1 MARRLINDTIKRSYS
16 YLVGGLKLM
25 GNISKIDIFT
35 LNLIKGIGQK
45 SLMNLINSGYPIT
58 DLIAMD
64 EDELGGYI
72 KGSGKKNAIDTI
84 QNHYHEQQENAERE
98 LDNLK
103 ENDIDLITFWD
114 DEYPFLYKEIKDP
127 PIFLYCKG
135 NISLLNYKQS
145 IAIVGTRECSDY
157 GRKIAFNTAEYFS
170 EQKYNI
176 VSGLAI
182 GIDTA
187 GHKGALESEGLT
199 TAVLTD
205 IHKIYPEEN
214 IQLANTILDTNGLLV
229 AENAPGTF
237 PHRGLFVARDRLQ
250 SGLSLAVFPI
260 ETDVKGGTMHTVQ
273 FAQDQNRL
281 LYCPDLE
288 SVPNYPSNFS
298 KSRGVTQLIYEG
310 KATAFN
316 KSNYKNI
323 LDNLKKHKL
332 LLWNKGGR
340 ELKIDGVQEQLIIK
354 GT

>member
-1 MARRLINDTIKRSYS
+1 MA
-16 YLVGGLKLM
+16 
-25 GNISKIDIFT
+25 NISKIDIFT

-72 KGSGKKNAIDTI
+72 KGSGKKNAIDAI
-84 QNHYHEQQENAERE
+84 HHHYSEQQENAEKE

-114 DEYPFLYKEIKDP
+114 DDYPFLYKEIKDP

-135 NISLLNYKQS
+135 NTSLLNYKQS

-170 EQKYNI
+170 GQKYNI

-187 GHKGALESEGLT
+187 GHRGSLKSEGLT

-214 IQLANTILDTNGLLV
+214 IQLANTILDTNGLLL

-281 LYCPDLE
+281 LFCPDLL
-288 SVPNYPSNFS
+288 SIPKYPNNFS
-298 KSRGVTQLIYEG
+298 KSRGVIQLINDG
-310 KATAFN
+310 KAIAFS
-316 KSNYKNI
+316 KSIYPEL
-323 LDNLKKHKL
+323 LDKLKKHEN
-332 LLWNKGGR
+332 LLWEKSQNIEEKSQT
-340 ELKIDGVQEQLIIK
+340 QEQLTLK
-354 GT
+354 GLNDLS